1 MWRWRPLRLSEV
13 VKQPWVTAPEY
24 AGLGAGFIYIY
35 SSGFVFKQICHTN
48 KIWWKLSHFGSA
60 ALKNCLFRKGWLKTR
75 CVCFG
80 EGRFNLLMRSLF
92 FMERRMFCL
101 HSANLLTQS
110 HWYWTSKARLS
121 VGSKDGK
128 EPLHSPLPSIC
139 KERGFT
145 KTVGNKD
152 KLQII
157 SLSSVDQHLP
167 SASRSLLFQGFL
179 PVLKTWGCLLTR
191 RLGKADLP

>member
-1 MWRWRPLRLSEV
+1 MCVLVRG
-13 VKQPWVTAPEY
+13 
-24 AGLGAGFIYIY
+24 GL
-35 SSGFVFKQICHTN
+35 
-48 KIWWKLSHFGSA
+48 
-60 ALKNCLFRKGWLKTR
+60 
-75 CVCFG
+75 
-80 EGRFNLLMRSLF
+80 RFNLFMRFLF
-92 FMERRMFCL
+92 FMERMFCL

-110 HWYWTSKARLS
+110 HWYWMSKARLS

-167 SASRSLLFQGFL
+167 SALHGLLFQGFL
-179 PVLKTWGCLLTR
+179 PVLKT
-191 RLGKADLP
+191 